1 MMQMKLLKDRH
12 RLTDLEN
19 ELIVAEG
26 KRWEEQRREFGTD
39 VYTLLHLKWKT
50 NKGQRTLPNVMWQPR
65 WEGVW
70 EEQIHVYM
78 QPSPFAIH
86 LKLSQHCQLAI
97 LQYEIK
103 SFFKKRKKYMKGCD

>member
-1 MMQMKLLKDRH
+1 MMQMKLLKYRH

-65 WEGVW
+65 WEGSLGRTDPC
-70 EEQIHVYM
+70 IYAAKSLCH
-78 QPSPFAIH
+78 SPETITA
-86 LKLSQHCQLAI
+86 LSVGYTPI
-97 LQYEIK
+97 
-103 SFFKKRKKYMKGCD
+103 